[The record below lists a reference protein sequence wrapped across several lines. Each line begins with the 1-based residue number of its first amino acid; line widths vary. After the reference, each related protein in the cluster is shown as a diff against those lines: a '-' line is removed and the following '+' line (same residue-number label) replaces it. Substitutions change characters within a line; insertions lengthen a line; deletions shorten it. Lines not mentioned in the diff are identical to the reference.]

1 MDVLDIFL
9 QEKLYDTMSYG
20 VCRQVKLTMPKT
32 ADEVATTATRVEA
45 ANRAAEQIAKEKKG
59 AQGAKIGQ
67 NKPKQSGRVFSDS
80 SSYKSYTSSPSFQS
94 SGPSSTRQLDD
105 GMYDRPLCHICQSP
119 EHFAK
124 ACPQRSY
131 NRVQYSRPPPTV
143 QHRSPIP
150 LNPRGPAFHPRQP
163 FVRPDM
169 QRTSGRG
176 ITHRQAA
183 VQLSET
189 APSHSVPSLCKH
201 CADLEYDPKC
211 VVKVNGIDVVG
222 LRDTGATHCGVA
234 RELVRDSDYTGQY
247 TELTTVS
254 GHQYQVPIAQVD
266 ISSPFLYGRIAVGV
280 MNQPEQKVLIGNL
293 VSSAWE
299 DETQKVPVYA
309 NPTYIMQ
316 VRTRARVKKDDLPI
330 EALPVGQVV
339 MEVTTDKLIELQRED
354 PSLDSCAARAEH
366 GVKTRHRR
374 GEFKF
379 VRDNGVLV
387 RKFQDP
393 RWKLTQICVPKSL
406 RANLLQLAHDMPM
419 GGHLGTNK
427 TLKRLHKDFYWPG
440 LTADVKMYCRSCPVC
455 QKTMNK
461 GRVPP
466 VPVVHTPVVGE
477 PFDKVGVDIIGPIL
491 PASDRHNR
499 YVLVQ
504 VDYVTRYPEAIP
516 MKSIEAENVA
526 EKLIEMWSQTGIP
539 KTVVTDQGLQFTSHI
554 MKSVYRLLGIQ
565 GCTTTPYHAMANG
578 LVEQFNQTLKKM
590 KRVAKEKP
598 RDWDKWIPAALF
610 AYREVPQASTGFSP
624 FELLYGRNVRGPMK
638 LVKEAW
644 IDPGADEIRSLAQY
658 VVDLKSNLYD
668 VCQIAKNSLRDV
680 GQIQKHQYDRRTKP
694 RQFAVGNRV
703 LVLRPEKTNKLE
715 LSWKGPYRVVERV
728 NPVDYRVQ
736 VERGIKTYH
745 ANLLKL
751 FSERPVS
758 LIPTLVSLYRGE
770 NTCQQ
775 KPLCDDRENLLQ
787 ETPSNDTV
795 EVSTSK
801 DTVGYHLATLMWVDK
816 TRELGKNHD
825 RPILEVR
832 SQPSLHQYQLT
843 HTNCQDTK
851 VLKQGHQDVSPQ
863 EQEFTENERLFL
875 TVIWA
880 IKESHEVILT
890 TDIDIWIEQEPWDKV
905 LKEAKDN
912 KWSSRML
919 GWAGQLLPYQWRF
932 HVLPIP
938 RGQSQH
944 QAAVRA
950 GTTMTED
957 VVSVFRAVVI
967 EEDEGVTPIV
977 TSDVPTIPLQATET
991 HEDAVITTDDPEFKR
1006 DIQALLA

>member
-1 MDVLDIFL
+1 
-9 QEKLYDTMSYG
+9 
-20 VCRQVKLTMPKT
+20 
-32 ADEVATTATRVEA
+32 
-45 ANRAAEQIAKEKKG
+45 
-59 AQGAKIGQ
+59 
-67 NKPKQSGRVFSDS
+67 
-80 SSYKSYTSSPSFQS
+80 
-94 SGPSSTRQLDD
+94 
-105 GMYDRPLCHICQSP
+105 
-119 EHFAK
+119 
-124 ACPQRSY
+124 
-131 NRVQYSRPPPTV
+131 
-143 QHRSPIP
+143 
-150 LNPRGPAFHPRQP
+150 
-163 FVRPDM
+163 M
-169 QRTSGRG
+169 QRTSRRG
-176 ITHRQAA
+176 ITHRRAA

-201 CADLEYDPKC
+201 CTDLEYDPKC

-222 LRDTGATHCGVA
+222 LIDTGATHCVVA

-254 GHQYQVPIAQVD
+254 GHQYQVPIAQVY
-266 ISSPFLYGRIAVGV
+266 ISSPFLYGRIAVAV

-379 VRDNGVLV
+379 VRDN
-387 RKFQDP
+387 
-393 RWKLTQICVPKSL
+393 
-406 RANLLQLAHDMPM
+406 
-419 GGHLGTNK
+419 
-427 TLKRLHKDFYWPG
+427 
-440 LTADVKMYCRSCPVC
+440 
-455 QKTMNK
+455 
-461 GRVPP
+461 
-466 VPVVHTPVVGE
+466 
-477 PFDKVGVDIIGPIL
+477 
-491 PASDRHNR
+491 
-499 YVLVQ
+499 
-504 VDYVTRYPEAIP
+504 
-516 MKSIEAENVA
+516 
-526 EKLIEMWSQTGIP
+526 
-539 KTVVTDQGLQFTSHI
+539 
-554 MKSVYRLLGIQ
+554 
-565 GCTTTPYHAMANG
+565 
-578 LVEQFNQTLKKM
+578 
-590 KRVAKEKP
+590 
-598 RDWDKWIPAALF
+598 
-610 AYREVPQASTGFSP
+610 
-624 FELLYGRNVRGPMK
+624 
-638 LVKEAW
+638 
-644 IDPGADEIRSLAQY
+644 
-658 VVDLKSNLYD
+658 
-668 VCQIAKNSLRDV
+668 
-680 GQIQKHQYDRRTKP
+680 
-694 RQFAVGNRV
+694 RV
-703 LVLRPEKTNKLE
+703 L
-715 LSWKGPYRVVERV
+715 YRWE
-728 NPVDYRVQ
+728 DT
-736 VERGIKTYH
+736 G
-745 ANLLKL
+745 
-751 FSERPVS
+751 
-758 LIPTLVSLYRGE
+758 
-770 NTCQQ
+770 QQ

-787 ETPSNDTV
+787 ETPSNDMI

-801 DTVGYHLATLMWVDK
+801 DTVVYHLATFMWVDK

-832 SQPSLHQYQLT
+832 SQPSLRQYRLT

-851 VLKQGHQDVSPQ
+851 VLKQGHQDVSPR

-875 TVIWA
+875 TVICA

-932 HVLPIP
+932 HVLPVP

-1006 DIQALLA
+1006 DIQALLAEYTNVFSDLPNATTIEECRVDLTDDNPIRTADFLSRVVE